1 MVGVFL
7 VVVAADIHP
16 RGTQLTEAQEQ
27 PHLAATTV
35 AVVAAEVF
43 IQDSAGVSHQT
54 AAVLAQVEITLATT
68 ERPIKAAAVVA
79 VASPPEA
86 IHLPT

>member
-1 MVGVFL
+1 
-7 VVVAADIHP
+7 
-16 RGTQLTEAQEQ
+16 
-27 PHLAATTV
+27 
-35 AVVAAEVF
+35 
-43 IQDSAGVSHQT
+43 
-54 AAVLAQVEITLATT
+54 VEITLATT